1 GVSFHFSNRDKA
13 FMPSEDQSVTCG
25 TLYGIGV
32 GPGDPEL
39 MTVKGAKVLERC
51 SHVFVPKARSDN
63 GSIALAIA
71 VGYLRQ
77 GCEVHELVFP
87 MSADRGELSSHWAE
101 AAEKVAQVLGRGED
115 GCFLTLGDPFL
126 YSTYIYLVRSL
137 RDRLPGVRVVTVP
150 GITAFSAAASMA
162 EFAVGEG
169 SERVV
174 IVPASDDLDAVRE
187 ALAPGGTVIL
197 MKVGRRLAA
206 LLDLIG
212 EAGLLERAV
221 YVSRAGLEGQEV
233 CTDLLKLRRERVQ
246 ADYLSILLVHAGG

>member
-1 GVSFHFSNRDKA
+1 
-13 FMPSEDQSVTCG
+13 MPNEEQSVRCG

-51 SHVFVPKARSDN
+51 NHVFVPKARSDN

-71 VGYLRQ
+71 GGYLRP
-77 GCEVHELVFP
+77 GCEGHELVFP
-87 MSADRGELSSHWAE
+87 MSGDRGELSSHWTE
-101 AAEKVAQVLGRGED
+101 AAGSVAQVLSTGED

-137 RDRLPGVRVVTVP
+137 RERLPGVGLVTVP

-162 EFAVGEG
+162 EFPVGEG
-169 SERVV
+169 RERVV
-174 IVPASDDLDAVRE
+174 IVPASDDLDAVRD
-187 ALAPGGTVIL
+187 ALAAGGTVIL

-212 EAGLLERAV
+212 EAGLFERAV
-221 YVSRAGLEGQEV
+221 YVARAGLEGQEV
-233 CTDLLKLRRERVQ
+233 WTDLSRLRRERVQ